1 MADPNGY
8 RIQFAVTRRLC
19 TFPERQLFRV
29 GDRPITCRGT
39 REYAVLGVSVA
50 GWLKPPSTFSTPS
63 SHGLHRGCTVVA

>member
-8 RIQFAVTRRLC
+8 RIHFAARGAC
-19 TFPERQLFRV
+19 APSQERQLFRI

-50 GWLKPPSTFSTPS
+50 GWLNPIDL
-63 SHGLHRGCTVVA
+63 LHTVFT